1 MQPLAR
7 RAVRA
12 DLADACPEL
21 ADRAAEIDHHGRTL
35 RDGPVVDLRMGGHD
49 HREVGLVERGL
60 ERLVLQAELRDP
72 VDVEVVVVDLGAR
85 EQQAL
90 DDLVYGDGTQRRCFC
105 HVSDV
110 VRALE
115 GLMEHEAAYGRVF
128 NVGSTEETSII
139 ELAHRVIESAG
150 SGSEVT
156 LIPFDEVFEE
166 GFEDMYRRIPD
177 PSRIKALMGWEPT
190 QSLDEIV
197 ADVVKSRRTAAVV

>member
-1 MQPLAR
+1 MQQLAP
-7 RAVRA
+7 RAVHA
-12 DLADACPEL
+12 ALSNAGSEL
-21 ADRAAEIDHHGRTL
+21 ADRAAEIDDGGRPQ
-35 RDGPVVDLRMGGHD
+35 RNRSVVDLRMGGHD
-49 HREVGLVERGL
+49 HREVGLAERRL

-72 VDVEVVVVDLGAR
+72 VDVGVVVVDLGAR

-115 GLMEHEAAYGRVF
+115 GLMEHEATYGRVF
-128 NVGSTEETSII
+128 NVGSTEGTSII

-156 LIPFDEVFEE
+156 LIPFEV
-166 GFEDMYRRIPD
+166 G
-177 PSRIKALMGWEPT
+177 T
-190 QSLDEIV
+190 NTV
-197 ADVVKSRRTAAVV
+197 AR